1 MGKRKYRAVQVKDV
15 LVSQLIETLGSG
27 RCVVAID
34 VAKEDFFAAVMDE
47 SEKVLVTVKWTHPAQ
62 SPEFMSLVAG
72 LAVGR
77 TLDVVMEPSGVY
89 GDALRSRMCADG
101 YRVFRVSPKRSH
113 DMAEAYD
120 GVPSWH
126 DAKSAAIIGKMHLDG
141 ASEPWPVASDHERR
155 LSAALRVLEVHYK
168 EVQRNRN
175 RIEGYLARH
184 WPEVTHIIDADSATL
199 LELLIEYGGPSAVA
213 ADADGARSLMRRVG
227 GHFLAQSKIDGV
239 VDSAVRSFGMEQID
253 GEVEMVKAVAAECR
267 RQQRASNKARRRVEE
282 LSLSEGASRHMAPV
296 VGKTTAAV
304 LTASVGEATKYKTAA
319 AYEKSMGLNLKEKSS
334 GKHKGALR
342 ITKRG
347 PGVARMF
354 LYMAALRLIRSDT
367 VVRAW
372 YAKKVKRDGGKTK
385 NKAVIAVMR
394 KLTRALWHVARGAE
408 FDSTRLFDV
417 RRLNLQSTTVA
428 EALR

>member
-1 MGKRKYRAVQVKDV
+1 
-15 LVSQLIETLGSG
+15 
-27 RCVVAID
+27 
-34 VAKEDFFAAVMDE
+34 
-47 SEKVLVTVKWTHPAQ
+47 
-62 SPEFMSLVAG
+62 
-72 LAVGR
+72 
-77 TLDVVMEPSGVY
+77 
-89 GDALRSRMCADG
+89 
-101 YRVFRVSPKRSH
+101 
-113 DMAEAYD
+113 
-120 GVPSWH
+120 
-126 DAKSAAIIGKMHLDG
+126 
-141 ASEPWPVASDHERR
+141 
-155 LSAALRVLEVHYK
+155 
-168 EVQRNRN
+168 
-175 RIEGYLARH
+175 
-184 WPEVTHIIDADSATL
+184 
-199 LELLIEYGGPSAVA
+199 VA